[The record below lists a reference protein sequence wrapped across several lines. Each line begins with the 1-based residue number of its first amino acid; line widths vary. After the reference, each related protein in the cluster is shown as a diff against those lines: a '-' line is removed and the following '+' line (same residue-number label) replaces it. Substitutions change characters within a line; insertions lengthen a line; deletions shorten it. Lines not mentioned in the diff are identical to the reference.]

1 MNSNQTHNPWGDPT
15 ANKTHSSVTDWGM
28 RLPGMIRRA
37 MACIAGHFRR
47 ITGWWSARLRLLW
60 SGPGAASRMAAIGL
74 FLAGLVALVILG
86 YLLIYL
92 IPLLIM
98 AAFIAAICSSLAL
111 GNERSRRF
119 RQH

>member
-1 MNSNQTHNPWGDPT
+1 MNTNETHNPWSATPT
-15 ANKTHSSVTDWGM
+15 SKSRISLTDWGI

-47 ITGWWSARLRLLW
+47 SAGWWSARLRSLW
-60 SGPGAASRMAAIGL
+60 SGPGAGARMAAIGL

-92 IPLLIM
+92 IPLLIL
-98 AAFIAAICSSLAL
+98 AAFIAAICSALAT
-111 GNERSRRF
+111 GAEKSRRF
-119 RQH
+119 R